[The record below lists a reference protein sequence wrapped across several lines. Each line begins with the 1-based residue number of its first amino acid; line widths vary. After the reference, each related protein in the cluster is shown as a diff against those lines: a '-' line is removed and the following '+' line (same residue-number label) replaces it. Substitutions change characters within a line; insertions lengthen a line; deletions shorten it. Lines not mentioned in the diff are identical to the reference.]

1 MFVQATVR
9 EESTLLDF
17 VHSNLGPSFP
27 QWFSKKVAR
36 FRIGDGLVQV
46 NGVPERFLHLQ
57 LQAGDVVSIDAH
69 RVRAVH
75 RERAATTESR
85 TDRRPA
91 SAPNTEQSSMR
102 RSMRLLDLVHL
113 KLGLSLME
121 SRRAIQEGRVQVDAT
136 IIADIARF
144 MDLDS
149 TLTLLPRPQGV
160 QTSELRIEHLELEF
174 MVVWKPADM
183 TVKDLEALICLE
195 YGHSEAIS
203 RIETFSS
210 GLVVIGRTPDM
221 SRSLRSSLGEGCMG
235 PEVQGVEGT
244 CGWRTSAAEG
254 TLCHYVFL
262 VDCDTSMTTELRRA
276 PHERIQELRPLKSS
290 RWTRNRGQ
298 IQILECICFCPVPGT
313 KLLTAILAEL
323 GYGLL
328 GRNAC
333 SKAVGKK
340 PLKCL
345 IAWNFVD
352 RQLEVR
358 APIPIAFTKTFD
370 SQQEAWRRHWRVFR
384 SLSNSAHV
392 ERFCGHGFLCDGVMI
407 PRLGTEVIAE
417 EAARQLSL
425 ATSSSPSLLDV
436 GTGSGCIAIAALLG
450 LPEDSKA
457 FAVGLDKSATAVQI
471 AQTNGRLLLPPQKTF
486 IGLQLCF
493 SQLQELATSAD
504 GFDVIV
510 SNPPY
515 LTRRQAQELGYATP
529 VGPGEGRGRGTVEPI
544 ESFVLQRSA
553 QVVAAVAACEERPGS
568 LDGSVAVYG
577 LLRAAIVKRRAKCPL
592 LKQHGALVLEVGT
605 SRAFS
610 DDCSGVRS
618 FPKDLGTK

>member
-1 MFVQATVR
+1 
-9 EESTLLDF
+9 
-17 VHSNLGPSFP
+17 
-27 QWFSKKVAR
+27 
-36 FRIGDGLVQV
+36 
-46 NGVPERFLHLQ
+46 
-57 LQAGDVVSIDAH
+57 
-69 RVRAVH
+69 
-75 RERAATTESR
+75 
-85 TDRRPA
+85 
-91 SAPNTEQSSMR
+91 MR

-183 TVKDLEALICLE
+183 TVKE
-195 YGHSEAIS
+195 
-203 RIETFSS
+203 
-210 GLVVIGRTPDM
+210 
-221 SRSLRSSLGEGCMG
+221 
-235 PEVQGVEGT
+235 
-244 CGWRTSAAEG
+244 
-254 TLCHYVFL
+254 LCFK
-262 VDCDTSMTTELRRA
+262 
-276 PHERIQELRPLKSS
+276 ER
-290 RWTRNRGQ
+290 Q

-592 LKQHGALVLEVGT
+592 LKQHGALVLEVPPSLERRVCSLFSNEVKPARGT
-605 SRAFS
+605 DCASIASRAWDWS
-610 DDCSGVRS
+610 KWSLKPSGCFQGICELLNHQFGISSSLKEPVDRPS
-618 FPKDLGTK
+618 SATFILERRLYDASGLFRGFVFRMQ

>member
-183 TVKDLEALICLE
+183 TVKE
-195 YGHSEAIS
+195 
-203 RIETFSS
+203 
-210 GLVVIGRTPDM
+210 
-221 SRSLRSSLGEGCMG
+221 
-235 PEVQGVEGT
+235 
-244 CGWRTSAAEG
+244 
-254 TLCHYVFL
+254 
-262 VDCDTSMTTELRRA
+262 
-276 PHERIQELRPLKSS
+276 
-290 RWTRNRGQ
+290 
-298 IQILECICFCPVPGT
+298 
-313 KLLTAILAEL
+313 
-323 GYGLL
+323 
-328 GRNAC
+328 
-333 SKAVGKK
+333 
-340 PLKCL
+340 
-345 IAWNFVD
+345 
-352 RQLEVR
+352 
-358 APIPIAFTKTFD
+358 
-370 SQQEAWRRHWRVFR
+370 
-384 SLSNSAHV
+384 
-392 ERFCGHGFLCDGVMI
+392 
-407 PRLGTEVIAE
+407 
-417 EAARQLSL
+417 
-425 ATSSSPSLLDV
+425 
-436 GTGSGCIAIAALLG
+436 
-450 LPEDSKA
+450 
-457 FAVGLDKSATAVQI
+457 
-471 AQTNGRLLLPPQKTF
+471 
-486 IGLQLCF
+486 LCF
-493 SQLQELATSAD
+493 KESCFA
-504 GFDVIV
+504 F
-510 SNPPY
+510 
-515 LTRRQAQELGYATP
+515 AQELGYATP

-592 LKQHGALVLEVGT
+592 LKQHGALVLEVPPSLERRVCSLFSNEVKPARGT
-605 SRAFS
+605 DCASIASRYPRKFGQEA
-610 DDCSGVRS
+610 
-618 FPKDLGTK
+618 KEAK